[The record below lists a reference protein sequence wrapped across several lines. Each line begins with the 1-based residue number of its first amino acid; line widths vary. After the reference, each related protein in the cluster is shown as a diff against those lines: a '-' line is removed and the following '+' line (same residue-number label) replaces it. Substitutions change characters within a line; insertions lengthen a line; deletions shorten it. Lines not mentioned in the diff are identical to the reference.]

1 MKFSKIKHL
10 LSLLSLL
17 FIINVSLA
25 QNTVWLLNGKKI
37 IINDYNINK
46 YEDTHNL
53 VYFNTRGKEK
63 QIGVDDIFSVTDN
76 TGEERIFY
84 KKDSLIGSFFTTT
97 QMKDYVRGEFEA
109 HKNYKAPLSTAL
121 GFIAGG
127 VSVIIPLEKMFYAPL
142 IPAAATTIIGCTKPA
157 GKKIKNK
164 YPNYANNNYY
174 ILGYKESA
182 KNKRIKNALKGSV
195 AGMAAGIIVAFII
208 GN

>member
-1 MKFSKIKHL
+1 MKYTKIKHL

-25 QNTVWLLNGKKI
+25 QNTVWMLNGKKT

-53 VYFNTRGKEK
+53 IYQNSRGKDK
-63 QIGVDDIFSVTDN
+63 QIGVDEIFSVTDN
-76 TGEERIFY
+76 TGEEKIFY
-84 KKDSLIGSFFTTT
+84 KKDSLIGRFFTTK

-127 VSVIIPLEKMFYAPL
+127 ASVIIPLEKMFYAPL
-142 IPAAATTIIGCTKPA
+142 IPAVATTIIGCTKPA
-157 GKKIKNK
+157 EKKIKNK
-164 YPNYANNNYY
+164 YPNYENNNYY

-182 KNKRIKNALKGSV
+182 KKKRINNALKGSV